1 MKKKRISYSNMP
13 QICRMLLMNLLKEF
27 YPPVNL
33 KTSLKCA
40 RKKKLLA
47 VLQYSNHQNSEPIV
61 KKGFFQISYECTVF
75 GWDHGLRKSRC
86 FYQEVWDRF
95 RRLVKKFTILS
106 FSHYRVS
113 EAVDQNVDV
122 QLIEPPEK
130 KWDLNW
136 DLEKWSKSVV
146 TAKYD

>member
-1 MKKKRISYSNMP
+1 MP

-40 RKKKLLA
+40 RKKNLLA
-47 VLQYSNHQNSEPIV
+47 VLEYSNHQNSEPIV

-95 RRLVKKFTILS
+95 WRLVKKFTILS

-113 EAVDQNVDV
+113 EAVDRIV
-122 QLIEPPEK
+122 QFRPVESAEK
-130 KWDLNW
+130 KLALNW
-136 DLEKWSKSVV
+136 DPEERSKSVV
-146 TAKYD
+146 TAKYE